1 MAVPMLPIPALWRQR
16 QEDGKFK
23 TNLGHLIDLVAVTTK
38 GLRIWFSWQ
47 SAYLSH
53 MKPYVLSPVPHACD
67 SQNLGDGGK
76 RFRNLRSFLATYMFR
91 VNLCYMRPCLKK

>member
-23 TNLGHLIDLVAVTTK
+23 TNLGHLVDLVTVTTK

-53 MKPYVLSPVPHACD
+53 TKPYVLSPVPHARD
-67 SQNLGDGGK
+67 SQNLGDGRQEVQKFKVIPGYIHVQGQPM
-76 RFRNLRSFLATYMFR
+76 LHEAM
-91 VNLCYMRPCLKK
+91 P